1 MPLHVGS
8 GCLPATITN
17 LRINCIAQSATP
29 PEMSLWEKIK
39 EFFCST
45 HQTEAQECIWTICHP
60 SVGTTRE
67 DVVSRFEQL
76 RMLVYAGYEESIHS
90 GRHGES
96 HFCILDADNQEILSV
111 TLDDAGN
118 YTVNCQGHN
127 ETYRFTM
134 DIEQG
139 EECTEHA
146 EGASGTLQ
154 VSPLPDPAAPQTP
167 AAYDA
172 VWSEWK
178 RAAPAEELR
187 GRAATVQ
194 RICTC
199 LNNGSRELNVGESG
213 LTALPDCLPAHITT
227 LVIPHNNYLTSL
239 PTLPSGLEVLTVE
252 DNQLTSLPPLPSG
265 LEVLTV
271 EDNQLTSLP
280 PLPSGLEVLT
290 VEDNQLTSL
299 PPLPSGLEVLTVED
313 NQLTSLPPLPSG
325 LEVLTVEDNQLT
337 SLPPLPSGLEVLTVE
352 DNQLTSLPPLP
363 SGLEVL
369 TVEDNQLTSLPPLP
383 SGLEVLTVEDNQLT
397 SLPPLPA
404 GLVVLTVSGNQL
416 TSLPP
421 LPAGL
426 QTLSVAGNQL
436 TSLPPLPAGLQMLLV
451 ARNQLTSLPPLPAGL
466 QMLLVARNQLTSLP
480 PLPPAGLQT
489 LSVAGN
495 QLTSLPPLPAGLQM
509 LSVAGNQLTRLPPL
523 PAGLRRL
530 LVAGNQLTSLPPLPA
545 GLQMLLVARNQLTS
559 LPPLPAGLQMLS
571 VSDNQLTSLPLLP
584 AGLELLTLE
593 RNPQLVR
600 LPPLP
605 EGLQTLSVDANPQLT
620 RLPALPSG
628 LQRLY
633 ARNNQLT
640 RLPESITGLS
650 SEASVNLEGNPLS
663 ERTLQALREIT
674 SAPGYSGPRILFD
687 MAGASAPR
695 EARALHLAAA
705 GWLVPAREGEP
716 APADRWHMFGQEDNA
731 AAFSLFLD
739 RLSETENFM
748 KDAGFKAQ
756 ISSWLVQLAEDEA
769 LRAKTFAMATEATAS
784 CQDRVTLALHQ
795 MKNVQLVHDA
805 EKGQYDNNLA
815 ALVATGREMFRLEKL
830 EQIAREKAG
839 TLALADDVEVYL
851 AYQNKLKKA
860 LGLTSVTAEMR
871 FFGVSGVTVSDLQA
885 AELQVKAAEK
895 SELREWILQ
904 WGPLHSVLERKAP
917 ERVNAL
923 REKQIS
929 DYEETYR
936 MLSDTELRPFGL
948 VGNTD
953 AERTIGARAMESAK
967 KTFLDGLRPLVE
979 EMLGSYLAP

>member
-45 HQTEAQECIWTICHP
+45 HQTEALECIWTICHP

-76 RMLVYAGYEESIHS
+76 RMLAYAGYEESIHS

-118 YTVNCQGHN
+118 YIVNCQGHN

-146 EGASGTLQ
+146 EGAYGTLQ
-154 VSPLPDPAAPQTP
+154 VSPLPAPAAPQTP
-167 AAYDA
+167 AEYDA
-172 VWSEWK
+172 VWSEWT
-178 RAAPAEELR
+178 RVAPAEELR

-252 DNQLTSLPPLPSG
+252 DNQLTSLPS
-265 LEVLTV
+265 
-271 EDNQLTSLP
+271 
-280 PLPSGLEVLT
+280 
-290 VEDNQLTSL
+290 
-299 PPLPSGLEVLTVED
+299 
-313 NQLTSLPPLPSG
+313 
-325 LEVLTVEDNQLT
+325 
-337 SLPPLPSGLEVLTVE
+337 
-352 DNQLTSLPPLP
+352 
-363 SGLEVL
+363 
-369 TVEDNQLTSLPPLP
+369 
-383 SGLEVLTVEDNQLT
+383 
-397 SLPPLPA
+397 LPA
-404 GLVVLTVSGNQL
+404 GLELLTVSGNQL

-426 QTLSVAGNQL
+426 QMLLVAGNQL

-451 ARNQLTSLPPLPAGL
+451 AGNQLTSLPPLPAGL
-466 QMLLVARNQLTSLP
+466 QM
-480 PLPPAGLQT
+480 

-509 LSVAGNQLTRLPPL
+509 LSVAGNQLT
-523 PAGLRRL
+523 
-530 LVAGNQLTSLPPLPA
+530 SLPPLPA
-545 GLQMLLVARNQLTS
+545 GLQVLLVAR
-559 LPPLPAGLQMLS
+559 
-571 VSDNQLTSLPLLP
+571 NQLTSLPLLP
-584 AGLELLTLE
+584 AGLELLTLD
-593 RNPQLVR
+593 R
-600 LPPLP
+600 
-605 EGLQTLSVDANPQLT
+605 NPQLT

-650 SEASVNLEGNPLS
+650 SEATVNLEGNPLS
-663 ERTLQALREIT
+663 ERTLQALRDIT

-705 GWLVPAREGEP
+705 DWLVPAREGEP

-739 RLSETENFM
+739 RLSETENFI

-756 ISSWLVQLAEDEA
+756 ITSWLAQLAEDEA

-805 EKGQYDNNLA
+805 EKGQYDNNLVV
-815 ALVATGREMFRLEKL
+815 LVATGREMFRLEKL

-895 SELREWILQ
+895 SEFREWILQ
-904 WGPLHSVLERKAP
+904 WGPLHGVLERKAP

-979 EMLGSYLAP
+979 EMLGSYLAS

>member
-39 EFFCST
+39 EFFCLT

-76 RMLVYAGYEESIHS
+76 RMLAYAGYEESIHS

-118 YTVNCQGHN
+118 YSVNCQGHN

-154 VSPLPDPAAPQTP
+154 VSPLPAPAAPQTP
-167 AAYDA
+167 AEYDA

-178 RAAPAEELR
+178 GAAPAEELR

-213 LTALPDCLPAHITT
+213 LTALPDRLPAHITT

-239 PTLPSGLEVLTVE
+239 PT
-252 DNQLTSLPPLPSG
+252 
-265 LEVLTV
+265 
-271 EDNQLTSLP
+271 
-280 PLPSGLEVLT
+280 
-290 VEDNQLTSL
+290 
-299 PPLPSGLEVLTVED
+299 
-313 NQLTSLPPLPSG
+313 
-325 LEVLTVEDNQLT
+325 
-337 SLPPLPSGLEVLTVE
+337 
-352 DNQLTSLPPLP
+352 LP

-466 QMLLVARNQLTSLP
+466 QML
-480 PLPPAGLQT
+480 
-489 LSVAGN
+489 
-495 QLTSLPPLPAGLQM
+495 
-509 LSVAGNQLTRLPPL
+509 SVAGNQLTRLPPL

-545 GLQMLLVARNQLTS
+545 GLQV
-559 LPPLPAGLQMLS
+559 LS

>member
-45 HQTEAQECIWTICHP
+45 HQTEALECIWTICHP

-76 RMLVYAGYEESIHS
+76 RMLAYAGYEESIHS

-96 HFCILDADNQEILSV
+96 HFCILDADNQEILSA

-154 VSPLPDPAAPQTP
+154 VSPLPAPAAPQTP
-167 AAYDA
+167 AEYDA

-178 RAAPAEELR
+178 GAAPAEELR

-239 PTLPSGLEVLTVE
+239 PT
-252 DNQLTSLPPLPSG
+252 
-265 LEVLTV
+265 
-271 EDNQLTSLP
+271 
-280 PLPSGLEVLT
+280 
-290 VEDNQLTSL
+290 
-299 PPLPSGLEVLTVED
+299 
-313 NQLTSLPPLPSG
+313 
-325 LEVLTVEDNQLT
+325 
-337 SLPPLPSGLEVLTVE
+337 
-352 DNQLTSLPPLP
+352 LP

-466 QMLLVARNQLTSLP
+466 QMLLVA
-480 PLPPAGLQT
+480 
-489 LSVAGN
+489 GN
-495 QLTSLPPLPAGLQM
+495 QLTS
-509 LSVAGNQLTRLPPL
+509 LPPL

-545 GLQMLLVARNQLTS
+545 GLQV
-559 LPPLPAGLQMLS
+559 LS
-571 VSDNQLTSLPLLP
+571 VSDNQLTSLP
-584 AGLELLTLE
+584 
-593 RNPQLVR
+593 
-600 LPPLP
+600 
-605 EGLQTLSVDANPQLT
+605 
-620 RLPALPSG
+620 
-628 LQRLY
+628 
-633 ARNNQLT
+633 
-640 RLPESITGLS
+640 ESITGLS
-650 SEASVNLEGNPLS
+650 SEAIVNLYGNPLS
-663 ERTLQALREIT
+663 ERTLQALQNIT

-705 GWLVPAREGEP
+705 DWLVPAREGEP

-739 RLSETENFM
+739 RLGETENCI

-815 ALVATGREMFRLEKL
+815 ALVATGRKMFRLEKL
-830 EQIAREKAG
+830 EQIAREKVR
-839 TLALADDVEVYL
+839 TLALVDEIEVWL
-851 AYQNKLKKA
+851 AYQNKLKKS

-871 FFGVSGVTVSDLQA
+871 FFRISGVTVSDLQA

-895 SELREWILQ
+895 SEFREWILQ
-904 WGPLHSVLERKAP
+904 WGPLHSMLERKAP

-936 MLSDTELRPFGL
+936 TLSDTELRPSGL

-979 EMLGSYLAP
+979 EMLGSYLAS

>member
-1 MPLHVGS
+1 
-8 GCLPATITN
+8 
-17 LRINCIAQSATP
+17 
-29 PEMSLWEKIK
+29 
-39 EFFCST
+39 
-45 HQTEAQECIWTICHP
+45 
-60 SVGTTRE
+60 
-67 DVVSRFEQL
+67 
-76 RMLVYAGYEESIHS
+76 
-90 GRHGES
+90 
-96 HFCILDADNQEILSV
+96 
-111 TLDDAGN
+111 
-118 YTVNCQGHN
+118 
-127 ETYRFTM
+127 
-134 DIEQG
+134 EQG

-154 VSPLPDPAAPQTP
+154 VSPLPATAAPQTP
-167 AAYDA
+167 AEYDA

-178 RAAPAEELR
+178 GAAPAEELR

-252 DNQLTSLPPLPSG
+252 DNQLI
-265 LEVLTV
+265 
-271 EDNQLTSLP
+271 
-280 PLPSGLEVLT
+280 
-290 VEDNQLTSL
+290 
-299 PPLPSGLEVLTVED
+299 
-313 NQLTSLPPLPSG
+313 
-325 LEVLTVEDNQLT
+325 
-337 SLPPLPSGLEVLTVE
+337 
-352 DNQLTSLPPLP
+352 
-363 SGLEVL
+363 
-369 TVEDNQLTSLPPLP
+369 
-383 SGLEVLTVEDNQLT
+383 

-404 GLVVLTVSGNQL
+404 GLELLTVS
-416 TSLPP
+416 
-421 LPAGL
+421 
-426 QTLSVAGNQL
+426 
-436 TSLPPLPAGLQMLLV
+436 
-451 ARNQLTSLPPLPAGL
+451 
-466 QMLLVARNQLTSLP
+466 
-480 PLPPAGLQT
+480 
-489 LSVAGN
+489 
-495 QLTSLPPLPAGLQM
+495 
-509 LSVAGNQLTRLPPL
+509 
-523 PAGLRRL
+523 
-530 LVAGNQLTSLPPLPA
+530 GNQLTSLPPLPA

-571 VSDNQLTSLPLLP
+571 VAGNQLTSLPPLPAGLQRLLVAGNQLTSLPPLPAGLQVLSVSNNQLTSLPLLP
-584 AGLELLTLE
+584 AGLELLTVD

-605 EGLQTLSVDANPQLT
+605 EGLQTLSVDDNPQLT

-628 LQRLY
+628 IQLLF

-640 RLPESITGLS
+640 RLPESITGL
-650 SEASVNLEGNPLS
+650 ASNATVNVEGNPLS
-663 ERTLQALREIT
+663 ERTLQALLDIT
-674 SAPGYSGPRILFD
+674 SAPGYSGPTIHFN
-687 MAGASAPR
+687 MAGPSAPR

-705 GWLVPAREGEP
+705 DWLMPAREREP

-739 RLSETENFM
+739 RLSETENFIR
-748 KDAGFKAQ
+748 DAGFKEQ
-756 ISSWLVQLAEDEA
+756 ISSWLVQLAEDDA

-805 EKGQYDNNLA
+805 EKGEYDNNLVV
-815 ALVATGREMFRLEKL
+815 LVATGREMFRLEKL

-839 TLALADDVEVYL
+839 TLALVDEIEVWL
-851 AYQNKLKKA
+851 AYQNKLKKS

-895 SELREWILQ
+895 SEFREWILQ

-936 MLSDTELRPFGL
+936 MLSDTELRPSGL

-967 KTFLDGLRPLVE
+967 KTFLDGLRSLVE
-979 EMLGSYLAP
+979 EMLGSYLKVRQRLN